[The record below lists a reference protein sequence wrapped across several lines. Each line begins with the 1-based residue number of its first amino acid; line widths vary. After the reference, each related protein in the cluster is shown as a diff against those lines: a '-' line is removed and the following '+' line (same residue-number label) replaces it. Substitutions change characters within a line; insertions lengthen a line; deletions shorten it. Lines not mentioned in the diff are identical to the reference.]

1 KNIKG
6 VVIMYFMAHRGYSGF
21 YPENTKIAFEKSIQ
35 EGYDFLE
42 LDVRLSKDGIPVII
56 HDATINRT
64 SNGGKQFVHDLT
76 LEELKSYDY
85 GSWFA
90 EEFAGETIL
99 TLEELFQLVE
109 GEEIKLNV
117 ELKNGPIIPEDLE
130 EKVLELV
137 NKYNLGDR
145 ILFSSFDHRSM

>member
-1 KNIKG
+1 
-6 VVIMYFMAHRGYSGF
+6 
-21 YPENTKIAFEKSIQ
+21 
-35 EGYDFLE
+35 
-42 LDVRLSKDGIPVII
+42 
-56 HDATINRT
+56 
-64 SNGGKQFVHDLT
+64 
-76 LEELKSYDY
+76 
-85 GSWFA
+85 
-90 EEFAGETIL
+90 GETIL

-145 ILFSSFDHRSM
+145 ILFSSFDHRSMERLYKLDNTIKAGLVFHVNLIDMYNYIDSLDMKVYSVHPNYFYITEEMVKEAHKRGIKVNAYTVDDIDLAKDLKKMNIDGLITNKLSKV